1 MSTNPPAGPSGQ
13 PNDPWSTDPTAP
25 GQTWSSPQPLPDS
38 GDAPAGGDALAPQQ
52 PGYGGTS
59 AYGYSTPQGAGQ
71 PGYGSSSYGSVPP
84 YPPYTATF
92 GRDHPQGTLVLILG
106 IVSIVLC
113 QATGPFAWV
122 MGRKALAE
130 IDANPSAYANRGM
143 VQAGMIC
150 GIVGTVLLVFV
161 VVMLIV
167 YFGLVAAVFSA
178 AATST

>member
-1 MSTNPPAGPSGQ
+1 MSTNPTAGSSGQ
-13 PNDPWSTDPTAP
+13 HDNPWSADPTAP
-25 GQTWSSPQPLPDS
+25 GQAWSSPQPPSDS
-38 GDAPAGGDALAPQQ
+38 GDAFAGGDAPAPQQ
-52 PGYGGTS
+52 PGYGSSS

-71 PGYGSSSYGSVPP
+71 PGYGSSSYGSAPP
-84 YPPYTATF
+84 YPPYNATF

-106 IVSIVLC
+106 IVSIVVC

-150 GIVGTVLLVFV
+150 GIVGTVLLVFAV
-161 VVMLIV
+161 VILVV

-178 AATST
+178 AATTT